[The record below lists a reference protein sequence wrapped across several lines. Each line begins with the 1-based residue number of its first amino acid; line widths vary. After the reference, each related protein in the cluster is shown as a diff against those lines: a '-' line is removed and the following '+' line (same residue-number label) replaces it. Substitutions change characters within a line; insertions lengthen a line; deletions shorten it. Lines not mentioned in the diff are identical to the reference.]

1 MKPIFHPQLVNDPFG
16 DPALY
21 VEFLFEK
28 RGLLFDLGDIAA
40 LATRRVL
47 RLSHVFVS
55 HTHMDHFV
63 GFDRLLRLCL
73 GRDKSLQLWGPP
85 GFIDRVAHK
94 LGAYTWNLVQN
105 YDTDFTLVVA
115 ELHADGPGP
124 CSRFR
129 CRSQFARENLPPVPV
144 TDGVLLDED
153 TFRIRAAVLDH
164 KIPCLGF
171 ALEEKFH
178 INVWKNRLTE
188 MGLPT
193 GPWLR
198 ELKAAVVRGEPDD
211 TPFRIWWRDQG
222 QVHERT
228 MPLAQLRDRLL
239 RVVDGQK
246 LAYVVDVV
254 YHAQNARRI
263 VDLVRDADFLFIEA
277 TFLDEDAHLAA
288 EKHHLTARQAGTLAA
303 QANVKRL
310 IPFHFSARY
319 PERREELEAEAR
331 EAWVGKKG
339 AGSGGQGAG
348 RTVTR

>member
-28 RGLLFDLGDIAA
+28 RALLFDLGDISP

-47 RLSHVFVS
+47 RLDHIFVS

-63 GFDRLLRLCL
+63 GFDRVLRLCL
-73 GRDKSLQLWGPP
+73 GREKVLHLWGPP
-85 GFIDRVAHK
+85 GFIARVENK
-94 LGAYTWNLVQN
+94 LGAYTWNLVEN
-105 YDTDFTLVVA
+105 YETDFTLVVA
-115 ELHADGPGP
+115 ELHADGPAP

-129 CRSQFARENLPPVPV
+129 CKAGFAREDLAPVAV
-144 TDGVLLDED
+144 ADGVLLDED
-153 TFRIRAAVLDH
+153 TFRVRGAVLDH
-164 KIPCLGF
+164 KIPCLAF

-188 MGLPT
+188 LGLPT

-198 ELKAAVVRGEPDD
+198 ELKAAVVRGQPDD
-211 TPFRIWWRDQG
+211 TPFRAWWRENGTIQ
-222 QVHERT
+222 ERVLT
-228 MPLAQLRDRLL
+228 LGFLRDELL

-254 YHAQNARRI
+254 FHQENARRI
-263 VDLVRDADFLFIEA
+263 VNLARNADFLFIEA
-277 TFLDEDAHLAA
+277 TFLEEDAHLAA
-288 EKHHLTARQAGTLAA
+288 EKYHLTARQAGTLAA
-303 QANVKRL
+303 QAAVKRL

-319 PERREELEAEAR
+319 PDRSEELEAEAS
-331 EAWVGKKG
+331 EAWKKG
-339 AGSGGQGAG
+339 AGGGGQGAG
-348 RTVTR
+348 KTGKRDS